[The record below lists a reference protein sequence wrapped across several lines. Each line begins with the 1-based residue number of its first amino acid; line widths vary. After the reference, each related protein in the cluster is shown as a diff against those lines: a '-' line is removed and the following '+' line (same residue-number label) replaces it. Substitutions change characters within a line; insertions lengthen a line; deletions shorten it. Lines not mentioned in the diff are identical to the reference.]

1 MQLSPEEA
9 EHFYQL
15 WFPLLHFVNEQRH
28 LVPSFPTRW
37 TPRARIS
44 PATALPLRDAVWA
57 DDSLREAF
65 IAANPAKLSPAD
77 LDIVKSWDYRIEDSF
92 FIFRHLKKYTVF
104 LSGESPAR
112 AYGVLGLMGSL
123 EETVGPELPI
133 YVKTVLLPYK
143 NKITYDGLLQGYSVY
158 FGPGIQSELE
168 DSYRDILEREGII
181 TSLLPA
187 AKSANPET
195 LRKDISARNK
205 HVLTAFQK
213 DLGQAGL
220 SPKMME
226 EHTANIAAFAE
237 DYLLA
242 QEPPRSL
249 RDVTAGDLEGY
260 LNTAKDTANP
270 VSLKRFVQFLRDTGR
285 MDWRDAESLLK
296 LLKGK
301 RK

>member
-28 LVPSFPTRW
+28 LVPSFPARW

-44 PATALPLRDAVWA
+44 PSVALPLRDAVWE

-65 IAANPAKLSPAD
+65 IKANPAKLSPAD
-77 LDIVKSWDYRIEDSF
+77 LNIVKSWDYRIADDF

-104 LSGESPAR
+104 LSQGPAR

-123 EETVGPELPI
+123 EETVGPNLPT
-133 YVKTVLLPYK
+133 YVNAVLLPFGDR
-143 NKITYDGLLQGYSVY
+143 IIYDGLLQGYNVM
-158 FGPGIQSELE
+158 FGGGIRADLE
-168 DSYRDILEREGII
+168 ETYRDILEREGII
-181 TSLLPA
+181 TSLLPV
-187 AKSANPET
+187 AKSVSSAT
-195 LRKDISARNK
+195 QRKDISARNK
-205 HVLTAFQK
+205 RVLTAFQK
-213 DLGQAGL
+213 ELGQSGL

-242 QEPPRSL
+242 QQPPRGL

-260 LNTAKDTANP
+260 LNTAKANP
-270 VSLKRFVQFLRDTGR
+270 VSLKRFIQFLRDTGR
-285 MDWRDAESLLK
+285 MEWRDADALLK
-296 LLKGK
+296 QLKGK